1 MHKKYI
7 WGGIA
12 LAIVI
17 VAGTIGYWFIGEG
30 QYSFLDCLYMTVI
43 TITTIGYS
51 EIIDFSG
58 SITGRV
64 FTIFVALSGIGMLA
78 YMLTSLTATIV
89 EGELT
94 ASFRRR
100 RMEKTAKKA
109 QGHYIVCGMGWA
121 GLYIVNELRETKRPN
136 VIIDM
141 DKDNIDKNLV
151 TMPNETFIEGNATD
165 NNILLKAGIE
175 KANGLFA
182 VTGDDNQNIV
192 ICLKAKQLNPMVRLV
207 AQCNEMKNL
216 DTMNRVGADAVVS
229 PGYISGMRMAA
240 EMIRPTVVDFL
251 DKMLRDRDVN
261 LRIEEIG
268 IPSYLVGKSLL
279 SAINFKKYQHTLL
292 LAIKE
297 GEKWIYNPPRDSYV
311 LVPGNRLIVMTTPEE
326 RKELEKD
333 MKEEQ

>member
-17 VAGTIGYWFIGEG
+17 VVGTIGYWFIGEG
-30 QYSFLDCLYMTVI
+30 HYSFLDCLYMTVI

-58 SITGRV
+58 SIAGRV
-64 FTIFVALSGIGMLA
+64 FTIFVALSGIGTLA

-109 QGHYIVCGMGWA
+109 QGHYIVCGMGRS
-121 GLYIVNELRETKRPN
+121 GLYIVNELRETNRDH
-136 VIIDM
+136 VIIDTDG
-141 DKDNIDKNLV
+141 DKINKSLKS
-151 TMPNETFIEGNATD
+151 MSNETFIEGNATD

-192 ICLKAKQLNPMVRLV
+192 ICLKAKQLNNTVRLV
-207 AQCNEMKNL
+207 AKCNEMKNL

-229 PGYISGMRMAA
+229 PGYISGMRMAS

-261 LRIEEIG
+261 LRVEEVA
-268 IPSYLVGKSLL
+268 IPSYLVGKNLL
-279 SAINFKKYQHTLL
+279 SAINFKKYRHTLL
-292 LAIKE
+292 LAVKE
-297 GEKWIYNPPRDSYV
+297 GENWVYNPPRDSYV
-311 LVPGNRLIVMTTPEE
+311 LVPGNRLIIMTTPEE
-326 RKELEKD
+326 GKELEKD
-333 MKEEQ
+333 MKEEK

>member
-1 MHKKYI
+1 MNKKYI
-7 WGGIA
+7 WGGIV
-12 LAIVI
+12 LAIIIVI
-17 VAGTIGYWFIGEG
+17 GTIGYWFIGGG

-58 SITGRV
+58 SIAGRV
-64 FTIFVALSGIGMLA
+64 FTIFIALSGIGMLA

-121 GLYIVNELRETKRPN
+121 GLYIVNELRDTKRDH
-136 VIIDM
+136 VIID
-141 DKDNIDKNLV
+141 IDKAKINNNLG
-151 TMPNETFIEGNATD
+151 TMSNETFIEGNATD

-192 ICLKAKQLNPMVRLV
+192 ICLKAKQLNHEVRLV
-207 AQCNEMKNL
+207 SQCNEMKNL

-261 LRIEEIG
+261 LRVEEVG
-268 IPSYLVGKSLL
+268 VPSHLVGKALL
-279 SAINFKKYQHTLL
+279 SAINFKKYRHTLL

-297 GEKWIYNPPRDSYV
+297 GEKWVYNPPRDSYV
-311 LVPGNRLIVMTTPEE
+311 LVPGNRLIIMTTPEE
-326 RKELEKD
+326 RKELERD

>member
-17 VAGTIGYWFIGEG
+17 VVGTIGYWFIGKG
-30 QYSFLDCLYMTVI
+30 HYSFLDCLYMTVI

-58 SITGRV
+58 SIAGRV
-64 FTIFVALSGIGMLA
+64 FTIFVALSGIGTLA

-109 QGHYIVCGMGWA
+109 QGHYIVCGMGRS
-121 GLYIVNELRETKRPN
+121 GLYIVNELRETNRDH
-136 VIIDM
+136 VIIDTDG
-141 DKDNIDKNLV
+141 DKINKSLKS
-151 TMPNETFIEGNATD
+151 MSNETFIEGNATD

-192 ICLKAKQLNPMVRLV
+192 ICLKAKQLNNTVRLV
-207 AQCNEMKNL
+207 AKCNEMKNL

-229 PGYISGMRMAA
+229 PGYISGMRMAS

-261 LRIEEIG
+261 LRVEEVA
-268 IPSYLVGKSLL
+268 IPSYLVGKNLL
-279 SAINFKKYQHTLL
+279 SAINFKKYRHTLL
-292 LAIKE
+292 LAVKE
-297 GEKWIYNPPRDSYV
+297 GENWVYNPPRDSYV
-311 LVPGNRLIVMTTPEE
+311 LVPGNRLIIMTTPEE
-326 RKELEKD
+326 GKELEKD
-333 MKEEQ
+333 MKEEK

>member
-7 WGGIA
+7 WGAIV
-12 LAIVI
+12 LAIIIAV
-17 VAGTIGYWFIGEG
+17 GTTGYWFIGEG
-30 QYSFLDCLYMTVI
+30 QYSLLDCLYMTVI

-58 SITGRV
+58 SVAGRI
-64 FTIFVALSGIGMLA
+64 FTIFIALSGIGMLA

-94 ASFRRR
+94 ESFRRR

-109 QGHYIVCGMGWA
+109 QGHYIVCGMGSA
-121 GLYIVNELRETKRPN
+121 GLYVVNELRETKRVL
-136 VIIDM
+136 VIIDI
-141 DKDNIDKNLV
+141 DKDKIDKNMG
-151 TMPNETFIEGNATD
+151 TMPKETFIEGNATD

-192 ICLKAKQLNPMVRLV
+192 ICLKAKQLNGTVRVV
-207 AQCNEMKNL
+207 AQCNEMKNM
-216 DTMNRVGADAVVS
+216 DTMSRVGADAVVS

-261 LRIEEIG
+261 LRVEEVG
-268 IPSYLVGKSLL
+268 IPTRLVGKSLF
-279 SAINFKKYQHTLL
+279 SAINFTKYRNTLL
-292 LAIKE
+292 LAIKD
-297 GEKWIYNPPRDSYV
+297 GEKWIYNPPRDSYL
-311 LVPGNRLIVMTTPEE
+311 LVPENRLIIMTTPEE
-326 RKELEKD
+326 RNELERD
-333 MKEEQ
+333 MNKE